1 MSILNNNSVNNATD
15 GYNKT
20 FIRSMTK
27 YNKRQ
32 EKANLKKICVGALRD
47 YNNHFKYAI
56 VNAYQNIIE
65 LDDENRWNAMPPK
78 YKEMVV
84 GYLIYNNNIIPY
96 TEASSITT
104 IHNVL
109 LNDVRF
115 NFAGS
120 DDDLNFQ
127 YIISFLASVG
137 VVVPR
142 DDNGEP
148 LFEVVSLFNGS
159 TSKEDIESYT
169 SLTHF
174 IHYRG
179 HPSGMYRNIE
189 NYGFDFKT
197 DNIIR
202 KDNPRDYNANRIK
215 LTLKLVGEV
224 LARKT
229 RNDTSDISEY
239 IVS

>member
-1 MSILNNNSVNNATD
+1 MKLININDNTMTE
-15 GYNKT
+15 YNKPP
-20 FIRSMTK
+20 RK
-27 YNKRQ
+27 Y
-32 EKANLKKICVGALRD
+32 NLKKICIDSLRD
-47 YNNHFKYAI
+47 YNNHFKYDI
-56 VNAYQNIIE
+56 VNTYRTIIE
-65 LDDENRWNAMPPK
+65 LDDENRWNAIPPK

-84 GYLIYNNNIIPY
+84 GYLIYDNNIIPY
-96 TEASSITT
+96 TEASAIPT

-115 NFAGS
+115 DFVG

-127 YIISFLASVG
+127 YIICFLASVG

-142 DDNGEP
+142 DENGEQ
-148 LFEVVSLFNGS
+148 LFEVISLFNGS
-159 TSKEDIESYT
+159 NSKEDIETYT

-174 IHYRG
+174 IQYRTT
-179 HPSGMYRNIE
+179 PSGMYGNIE

-224 LARKT
+224 LARKKQI
-229 RNDTSDISEY
+229 DTTKMGEY

>member
-1 MSILNNNSVNNATD
+1 MAILNNNSVINAND
-15 GYNKT
+15 DYKKT
-20 FIRSMTK
+20 FICSMTK
-27 YNKRQ
+27 YNKREQ
-32 EKANLKKICVGALRD
+32 NINLKKICIDALRD
-47 YNNHFKYAI
+47 YNNRFKYVI

-109 LNDVRF
+109 LNDMRF
-115 NFAGS
+115 DFVG

-142 DDNGEP
+142 DENGEP
-148 LFEVVSLFNGS
+148 LFEVISLFNGS
-159 TSKEDIESYT
+159 TSKQDIETYT

-174 IHYRG
+174 IQYRG
-179 HPSGMYRNIE
+179 HPSGMYGNIK
-189 NYGFDFKT
+189 NYGFDFET

-202 KDNPRDYNANRIK
+202 KDQPRDYNANRIK

-224 LARKT
+224 LARKK
-229 RNDTSDISEY
+229 RNDTADISEY